1 MIINIAVAITG
12 NGGIGL
18 KGGLPW
24 PHLKTDMALFS
35 KRTTGAGKNA
45 VLMGKN
51 TWLSIPEIRRPL
63 KNRTNIIISRSEL
76 ESKSQSHSH
85 STLCHIFSSI
95 YDALAHCE
103 AAKYDEVWIIGGS
116 RIYNEF
122 LNAHY
127 DKVHRAYI
135 TYVCTNSDNNN
146 DDDYNKDSKD
156 GYECDTFVKIPHESY
171 LIEEKVYNST
181 ENCYYLTCVHK
192 MHFIHQ
198 RNGAAELLEDFI
210 QEHREHDSNNLRIES

>member
-1 MIINIAVAITG
+1 MINVVVAITG

-24 PHLKTDMALFS
+24 PHLKDDMALFS

-51 TWLSIPEIRRPL
+51 TWLSIPERRRPF
-63 KNRTNIIISRSEL
+63 KNRTNIIISRNTEL
-76 ESKSQSHSH
+76 QSDSQ

-95 YDALAHCE
+95 YDALTHCE
-103 AAKYDEVWIIGGS
+103 AAKYDELWIIGGS
-116 RIYNEF
+116 GIYNEF

-135 TYVCTNSDNNN
+135 TYVCTNSDNN
-146 DDDYNKDSKD
+146 D
-156 GYECDTFVKIPHESY
+156 GDKYSYECDTFINIPHESY
-171 LIEEKVYNST
+171 LIEEKIYNPT

-192 MHFIHQ
+192 VHVNDGNHMDK
-198 RNGAAELLEDFI
+198 LEDFI
-210 QEHREHDSNNLRIES
+210 KGRRCNKGDDENA

>member
-51 TWLSIPEIRRPL
+51 TWLSIPENRRPL
-63 KNRTNIIISRSEL
+63 KNRTNIIISRNTEL
-76 ESKSQSHSH
+76 QSDSH

-95 YDALAHCE
+95 YDALTHCE
-103 AAKYDEVWIIGGS
+103 VAKYDELWIIGGGG
-116 RIYNEF
+116 IYNEF

-135 TYVCTNSDNNN
+135 TYVCTNGD
-146 DDDYNKDSKD
+146 KH
-156 GYECDTFVKIPHESY
+156 GYECDTFINIPHESY
-171 LIEEKVYNST
+171 LIEKKVYNPN

-192 MHFIHQ
+192 VHVNDGSGMD
-198 RNGAAELLEDFI
+198 ELEDFI
-210 QEHREHDSNNLRIES
+210 KDSRHKERREHDSNNLRI

>member
-1 MIINIAVAITG
+1 MINVAVAITG

-24 PHLKTDMALFS
+24 PHLKDDMALFS

-51 TWLSIPEIRRPL
+51 TWLSIPERRRPL
-63 KNRTNIIISRSEL
+63 KNRTNIIISRNTEL
-76 ESKSQSHSH
+76 QSHSH
-85 STLCHIFSSI
+85 STSTSCHVFSSI

-103 AAKYDEVWIIGGS
+103 TAKYDELWIVGGGG
-116 RIYNEF
+116 IYNEF

-146 DDDYNKDSKD
+146 DDHYNKHSKD
-156 GYECDTFVKIPHESY
+156 GYECDMFINIPHESY
-171 LIEEKVYNST
+171 LIEEKVYNPT

-192 MHFIHQ
+192 VHVNDDSGMDK
-198 RNGAAELLEDFI
+198 LEDFI
-210 QEHREHDSNNLRIES
+210 KGRCIIKGHGS